1 MFYTSTHHKSADKR
15 AEEFL
20 KQDLFLRSAFKI
32 IDKMVHLSPDRPSV
46 LVDEVLH
53 SIFFLG
59 IIHSP
64 PYLPQAIVSNNEM
77 LKELQKWYP
86 QPFNFYSTQLPKRS
100 PFSCVL
106 DMIIYLTGKKG
117 LLTEE
122 AKESDIIE
130 SLREVIS
137 DLKKD
142 EAIDLISSAICVSQK
157 KPIQDSVRY
166 YGVSMSTSGRV
177 PGQIMVAASCLGTWD
192 PYVADAVMTYY
203 PGKVKK
209 NYFDGTFQIQELIRC
224 QAFSLTKGDQMD
236 PCRSCGNLFGLT
248 TCQKNVWAYGNCA
261 EAESISN
268 LLKNE
273 NEVRGQIRPASDR
286 NMDENNWQRAIE
298 SVVNDL
304 KKWLKSVRFNQHL
317 QFYTPPI

>member
-1 MFYTSTHHKSADKR
+1 
-15 AEEFL
+15 
-20 KQDLFLRSAFKI
+20 
-32 IDKMVHLSPDRPSV
+32 MVFLSPDHPSV

-59 IIHSP
+59 KIHSP
-64 PYLPQAIVSNNEM
+64 PCLPHVIVNDREM
-77 LKELQKWYP
+77 LEELQNLYP
-86 QPFNFYSTQLPKRS
+86 QPFVFYFTQLPKRS

-106 DMIIYLTGKKG
+106 DMIIHLTGQKVF
-117 LLTEE
+117 LTEE

-142 EAIDLISSAICVSQK
+142 KANDLISSAICVSQK

-166 YGVSMSTSGRV
+166 YGVSMSTSGCV
-177 PGQIMVAASCLGTWD
+177 PGRIMVAASCLSTWD
-192 PYVADAVMTYY
+192 PFVADAVMTYN
-203 PGKVKK
+203 PDKVKK
-209 NYFDGTFQIQELIRC
+209 DYFDGTFQIQELIRC
-224 QAFSLTKGDQMD
+224 QAFSLTKGGQMD

-248 TCQKNVWAYGNCA
+248 TCQIKVWAYGNCA

-273 NEVRGQIRPASDR
+273 AEVREQIRPTSDR
-286 NMDENNWQRAIE
+286 NTERNRQRAKE

-304 KKWLKSVRFNQHL
+304 KTWLKLVKFNQQDL
-317 QFYTPPI
+317 QFYTPELTGGLKNAPCVCGLF